1 MLPRKSTRAAQI
13 SLSLEKPISEE
24 NEVIDAPTQD
34 KPVREKEEPTKKN
47 KTQKQDEDAKPTEAG
62 VKAMGKEASSKPTG
76 KEKVKQPEKK
86 EKLRQ
91 KKVKKLVK
99 KRKKKLDNLDIIKR
113 TETRTKKRLT
123 KGKP

>member
-1 MLPRKSTRAAQI
+1 
-13 SLSLEKPISEE
+13 
-24 NEVIDAPTQD
+24 
-34 KPVREKEEPTKKN
+34 
-47 KTQKQDEDAKPTEAG
+47 
-62 VKAMGKEASSKPTG
+62 MGKEASSKPTG

-99 KRKKKLDNLDIIKR
+99 KRKTKLDNLDIIKR